1 MKSTRKMIE
10 QSILF
15 AIAKLSNDIQTTEHD
30 AETRFVDA
38 QTIKELAEAYDLVH
52 YGKIDVT
59 HP

>member
-1 MKSTRKMIE
+1 MKTTRKMIE
-10 QSILF
+10 ESILF
-15 AIAKLSNDIQTTEHD
+15 AIETLSTRIQNTAD

>member
-1 MKSTRKMIE
+1 MKTTRKMIE

-15 AIAKLSNDIQTTEHD
+15 AIDKLSTRIQNTEN
-30 AETRFVDA
+30 AELSFIDA

-52 YGKIDVT
+52 YGKCEVT

>member
-1 MKSTRKMIE
+1 MKTTRKMIE

-15 AIAKLSNDIQTTEHD
+15 AIDKLSTRIQTTEN
-30 AETRFVDA
+30 AELSFVDA